1 MCLSVC
7 FCERAHICAVIAD
20 WWSCG
25 VRGPIVYPLS
35 VCVCVYAIE
44 WHLPPAHRR
53 VVVNQCANHISCL
66 PNPINSTAKIDRKY
80 IANTTIARAQHTH
93 IHTNTHPASTMS
105 KKQIL
110 HPRVTN
116 EIIEIKSKVS
126 PPSLHLHPH
135 SLRSFF
141 CVCCVWRIRVPSRV
155 QCSYPYECV
164 TLYRNMHHKQPE
176 YIHAVCVREFLCVC
190 VQHKCISFLRECRL
204 RRAHTTCAWI
214 YGKLNC
220 ADAKVCAIR
229 TAISLFVSPLAA
241 VCAGLGLDYIVCMC

>member
-1 MCLSVC
+1 MFECVFLWA
-7 FCERAHICAVIAD
+7 RAYLCSDCWLMV
-20 WWSCG
+20 
-25 VRGPIVYPLS
+25 VRRPRSDCVSIVR
-35 VCVCVYAIE
+35 VCVYAIE

-53 VVVNQCANHISCL
+53 VVVNQYANHISCL
-66 PNPINSTAKIDRKY
+66 PNPINSRQEIYCKHDDRTS
-80 IANTTIARAQHTH
+80 TTHTH
-93 IHTNTHPASTMS
+93 THKHTPSQHNVKETDSPSARYQRNHRDQIKGKPPIAPFASPLAS
-105 KKQIL
+105 
-110 HPRVTN
+110 V
-116 EIIEIKSKVS
+116 V
-126 PPSLHLHPH
+126 
-135 SLRSFF
+135 F

-220 ADAKVCAIR
+220 ADAKVCAMR